1 MATRHLLTA
10 LFAEAADAGLAVVEL
25 ESVGGVEAERRVAG
39 GEQVDLVF
47 LADGALRRLAGDG
60 HVARATLV
68 PLAVSRV
75 AVAVPAPGASH
86 ADARDEAAFADA
98 AGLRAALREADRIGY
113 STGPSGTALVRMIDA
128 WGMAAE
134 LGDRLVQA
142 PPGVPVARLLADR
155 DVDLALQQESELVG
169 QPGIRILGALPED
182 SAIDTV
188 FAGAVATA
196 ATDPV
201 AAAAVLERL
210 AAPSAASLIRAHH
223 FTPAYT

>member
-1 MATRHLLTA
+1 MATRHLLAA
-10 LFAEAADAGLAVVEL
+10 LFADAADAGLAVVEL

-39 GEQVDLVF
+39 GEPVDLVF

-60 HVARATLV
+60 QVIGDTLV

-75 AVAVPAPGASH
+75 AVAVAAPGAAH
-86 ADARDEAAFADA
+86 ADAREEAAFADA
-98 AGLRAALREADRIGY
+98 DGLRAALREADRIGY

-128 WGMAAE
+128 WGMASE

-169 QPGIRILGALPED
+169 QPGIRILGVLPED

-188 FAGAVATA
+188 FAGAVAAA